1 MRIRSSLTATAVLGA
16 VAVLTTG
23 CLSSSSG
30 GSSNGGSN
38 TAKSIEIMYG
48 FTGQQS
54 DDFIAV
60 VKPWAQ
66 KNGITLK
73 FSPTANFNQLINT
86 RVQGKQLPDIAV
98 FPQPGIMRD
107 IAKTGALA
115 DLTSVLKLDD
125 LKTNMV
131 SGALEAGQGTDGKQ
145 YAVLI
150 SSNVKSGV
158 YVPKKA
164 VQAAGL
170 TTPPQTMDDLVKL
183 TDTIAATGTTPWCFG
198 IGAEAATG
206 WPATDWVENLM
217 VINYGTDVYNQWVN
231 HKIPFNDP
239 KVLAVLNQ
247 MEALLLAPG
256 HVNGGRKSV
265 AANAFGTAGNVMF
278 DSKPGCYM
286 YRQGN
291 FLTQP
296 GFFPDAVV
304 KDLDNSVAVFPLP
317 GKTATSKPVLGGGD
331 MAGLFSAKNDSAKKL
346 IQYLTSTEF
355 QNAAIARSDSYMAPR
370 KDADLSGYKSAT
382 SKNFANIQNNATEWV
397 FDGSDQMPGAV
408 GSGSFWREMTSW
420 ISGQE
425 DAKTAL
431 NNIEASWPK

>member
-23 CLSSSSG
+23 CLSSGGGGGSSG
-30 GSSNGGSN
+30 GGN
-38 TAKSIEIMYG
+38 TSKSIEIMYG

-60 VKPWAQ
+60 VKPWAE

-86 RVQGKQLPDIAV
+86 RVQGNQLPDVAV
-98 FPQPGIMRD
+98 FPQPGVMRD
-107 IAKTGALA
+107 IAKQGKLT
-115 DLTSVLKLDD
+115 DLSGVLKMDD
-125 LKTNMV
+125 LKANTV
-131 SGALEAGQGTDGKQ
+131 PGALEAGQGTDGKQ

-150 SSNVKSGV
+150 SSNVKNGV

-170 TTPPQTMDDLVKL
+170 TNPPQTMDELMKL
-183 TDTIAATGTTPWCFG
+183 TDKIAATGTTPWCFG

-247 MEALLLAPG
+247 MEALVLAPG

-265 AANAFGTAGNVMF
+265 AANPFGTAGNVMF
-278 DSKPGCYM
+278 DNPPGCYM

-304 KDLDNSVAVFPLP
+304 KDLDNSVGVFPMP
-317 GKTATSKPVLGGGD
+317 GKTAQSKPVLGGGD
-331 MAGLFSAKNDSAKKL
+331 MAGLFSGKNDSAKKL
-346 IQYLTSTEF
+346 IQYLTSTEY
-355 QNAAIARSDSYMAPR
+355 QNAAIAKSDSYLAPR
-370 KDADLSGYKSAT
+370 TDADLSGYKSET
-382 SKNFANIQNNATEWV
+382 SKAFATVQNKATEWV
-397 FDGSDQMPGAV
+397 FDGSDQMPGEV

-425 DAKTAL
+425 NAKKAL
-431 NNIEASWPK
+431 DNIEASWPK

>member
-1 MRIRSSLTATAVLGA
+1 MRTRLSFTSTAVLAA
-16 VAVLTTG
+16 VALLTTG
-23 CLSSSSG
+23 CLSSGSSG
-30 GSSNGGSN
+30 GGGGSN
-38 TAKSIEIMYG
+38 TSKSIEIMYG

-60 VKPWAQ
+60 VKPWAK
-66 KNGITLK
+66 KNNISIK
-73 FSPTANFNQLINT
+73 FAPTANFNQLINT
-86 RVQGKQLPDIAV
+86 RVQGKQLPDVAV

-107 IAKTGALA
+107 IAKSGALA
-115 DLTSVLKLDD
+115 DLSGVLDVND

-131 SGALEAGQGTDGKQ
+131 PGALEAGQSTDGKQ

-158 YVPKKA
+158 YYPKKA
-164 VQAAGL
+164 ATAAGL
-170 TTPPQTMDDLVKL
+170 TAPPQTMADLVKL
-183 TDTIAATGTTPWCFG
+183 TNAIAATGTTPWCFG

-217 VINYGTDVYNQWVN
+217 EINYGTDVYNQWVN

-247 MEALLLAPG
+247 MESLVLANG

-278 DSKPGCYM
+278 DNPPGCYL

-291 FLTQP
+291 FLAQP

-304 KDLDNSVAVFPLP
+304 KDLDNSVGVFPLP
-317 GKTATSKPVLGGGD
+317 GKTAESKPVLGGGD
-331 MAGLFSAKNDSAKKL
+331 MAGLFSAKNASAKKL
-346 IQYLTSTEF
+346 IKYLTSTEF
-355 QNAAIARSDSYMAPR
+355 QNGAIAQSDSYMAPR
-370 KDADLSGYKSAT
+370 KDADLSGYKSETA
-382 SKNFANIQNNATEWV
+382 KNFANIQNNATEWV
-397 FDGSDQMPGAV
+397 FDGSDQMPGEV
-408 GSGSFWREMTSW
+408 GSGSFWREMTSY

-425 DAKTAL
+425 DAKKAL
-431 NNIEASWPK
+431 DNIEASWPK